1 MNVNPSLLRPKTSA
15 SLRQHQLVSGCSC
28 GKWSSIVRG
37 QPAII
42 NETTALQDTRS
53 VMHGINLSM
62 CSRGRVD
69 NCRNDD
75 VRQGSMFLNGGY
87 QPTTT
92 AIMWLS
98 VAWPLSMV
106 LILVAKSHGQTLKV
120 AGLSPSRA
128 FESFPPSPS
137 PPNCLTGRGGVLAM
151 WSRALKIL

>member
-1 MNVNPSLLRPKTSA
+1 MNVSPSLLRPKTSA

-37 QPAII
+37 RPAII

-53 VMHGINLSM
+53 VMHGIILSM

-87 QPTTT
+87 QLTTT
-92 AIMWLS
+92 ATMWLQRCMAS
-98 VAWPLSMV
+98 FSGTNFGRQVSWADVESSRTQS
-106 LILVAKSHGQTLKV
+106 KS
-120 AGLSPSRA
+120 GL
-128 FESFPPSPS
+128 
-137 PPNCLTGRGGVLAM
+137 
-151 WSRALKIL
+151 